1 MQQSAKPGIR
11 SQPLICDL
19 PATLA
24 RMGSKAD
31 LVREMLDLFR
41 EDAPIYQSRLR
52 GAVTC
57 GDAPGVEHACHS
69 LRGMLC
75 MFGAATALDVAD
87 RLERSAHAGELRD
100 APALELELDH
110 EISRFLDIAT
120 KEVAQL

>member
-1 MQQSAKPGIR
+1 MQQSATPGIQ
-11 SQPLICDL
+11 SQPLICDM
-19 PATLA
+19 PSTLA
-24 RMGSKAD
+24 RLGSKVD

-52 GAVTC
+52 GALAC

-75 MFGAATALDVAD
+75 MFGAGAALNVAD
-87 RLERSAHAGELRD
+87 RLERSAHAGELRE
-100 APALELELDH
+100 APALELELEH

-120 KEVAQL
+120 AEVARL